1 MAAVRCEFRPDEE
14 LRMMSEIKAPST
26 EDFNLDRKSSYSI
39 SLTSLWLCGGYVSAI
54 CCQESWNEVLCSERR
69 EQLMY
74 DIVLI

>member
-14 LRMMSEIKAPST
+14 FRMMSETKAPLT

-39 SLTSLWLCGGYVSAI
+39 SPTSLWLCRGYVSVI
-54 CCQESWNEVLCSERR
+54 GCQESWNEVLRSKGR
-69 EQLMY
+69 EQFRY